1 MVAKTSP
8 VPRAPRLPSLSKYE
22 VLGELGH
29 GGMATVYRAHD
40 RRLGRDVAVKLL
52 HAHLRDSSEVAA
64 RFSTEARAVAKLR
77 HPNIVEVYDVSGDDD
92 DEQFLVVEL
101 VRGPSL
107 RRLLAD
113 RGALPPE
120 VGVAIVLDVLA
131 ALASAHDSGVV
142 HRDVKPENVLIEHR
156 PAPREGAGSERDSGD
171 LSGGRVRVKLTDF
184 GIAKLLDAQG
194 VTSTGQVLGSPAH
207 MAPEQIEGV
216 EVDERADVFGAGVL
230 LYECIVGHLPFE
242 GQNPAQV
249 LRRVLEGIYGAAE
262 QERPVVGAVL
272 SRICDRALAREP
284 EGRYASVRAM
294 HEVLSAE
301 LERLGITDPRAEV
314 EAYLD
319 DPEGYEVAHASRMVE
334 RLRALGDAARARGD
348 ALASAADYNRAL
360 AFAPHDAK
368 LLRLVTGLR
377 RSGER
382 RALALRILPMVLVS
396 VCVCGASFGL
406 TRALRAR
413 RTEVPVVPTT
423 ASVAPSIVAEV
434 PSAPPV
440 REVASV
446 TRPPARPT
454 VVLPKPSAA
463 PKVRQLGFASVVPA
477 QGVLVSIDGTPAG
490 DVSTDRQIPI
500 DDKPHELVFSCR
512 SNLCVPDKRVVS
524 GGDVPVRL
532 EVALRIRDAQVLV
545 EGRPDHSYGIDK
557 RPGTIFRAGSTVNV
571 PMPIGGPG
579 FEDAYVVELESQRK
593 VRVQLKGGSL
603 ARAVFP
609 AE

>member
-156 PAPREGAGSERDSGD
+156 PAPRDGAGSERDSGD

-207 MAPEQIEGV
+207 MAPEQIEGA

-272 SRICDRALAREP
+272 SRICDRALAKEP
-284 EGRYASVRAM
+284 EGRYTSVRAM
-294 HEVLSAE
+294 HEVAGVELLRGKCVFEVKPRGVHKGQAIIDFMTQPPFEGRTPVFVGDDVTDEAGFAAVQSLGGWGIKVGEGPTMAQHRCMTSAALRGWLSSARTT
-301 LERLGITDPRAEV
+301 LER
-314 EAYLD
+314 
-319 DPEGYEVAHASRMVE
+319 E
-334 RLRALGDAARARGD
+334 R
-348 ALASAADYNRAL
+348 
-360 AFAPHDAK
+360 
-368 LLRLVTGLR
+368 
-377 RSGER
+377 
-382 RALALRILPMVLVS
+382 
-396 VCVCGASFGL
+396 
-406 TRALRAR
+406 
-413 RTEVPVVPTT
+413 
-423 ASVAPSIVAEV
+423 
-434 PSAPPV
+434 
-440 REVASV
+440 
-446 TRPPARPT
+446 
-454 VVLPKPSAA
+454 
-463 PKVRQLGFASVVPA
+463 
-477 QGVLVSIDGTPAG
+477 
-490 DVSTDRQIPI
+490 
-500 DDKPHELVFSCR
+500 
-512 SNLCVPDKRVVS
+512 
-524 GGDVPVRL
+524 
-532 EVALRIRDAQVLV
+532 
-545 EGRPDHSYGIDK
+545 
-557 RPGTIFRAGSTVNV
+557 
-571 PMPIGGPG
+571 
-579 FEDAYVVELESQRK
+579 
-593 VRVQLKGGSL
+593 
-603 ARAVFP
+603 
-609 AE
+609 